1 MSQQEGKITKEE
13 LRNVL
18 KAMDKE
24 GFDALMGDY
33 IKEISNPENVKET
46 NQYLKQAE
54 ETNDLPKNVKL
65 AKPVAGFCL
74 KSSKI
79 NLKRPSARQKVYIN
93 IVYYE
98 GVKAPAKD
106 PNQQICKRE
115 KKPNSRFTTKTCF
128 TRAQWAEMAEVNKR
142 AYAESRDRPT
152 IEIRRDTGVI
162 GSPR

>member
-1 MSQQEGKITKEE
+1 MKFALAGVA
-13 LRNVL
+13 L
-18 KAMDKE
+18 
-24 GFDALMGDY
+24 GFAV
-33 IKEISNPENVKET
+33 IAV
-46 NQYLKQAE
+46 
-54 ETNDLPKNVKL
+54 
-65 AKPVAGFCL
+65 PV
-74 KSSKI
+74 
-79 NLKRPSARQKVYIN
+79 SAQTP
-93 IVYYE
+93 
-98 GVKAPAKD
+98 APAKD